1 VFSLYVSG
9 LDEDIPSRAPQ
20 DRAGAEGDRFKPG
33 EPFVCMSRKKIV
45 KVRDGVRA
53 PASAANLAQA
63 LTSAA
68 NPAQAAILQRFF
80 KTGPGQYGEGDLF
93 IGLKV
98 PVIRGLLRQL
108 GPLPP
113 REALALVRSPIHE
126 LRLAG
131 LLLWVRA
138 FEEGDAPTRRQVF
151 RLYLQNT
158 RHINNWDLVD
168 LSAPNI
174 VGGFLD
180 PADTHTMTL
189 LRERADSAWLWDR
202 RIAVVA
208 TFAFIRQGRFE
219 PTLDLC
225 RRLLND
231 SHDLMHKACGWML
244 REVGKRNRLALRAFL
259 DAHAPQMPRTM
270 LRYALEHF
278 DPAERA
284 AYLRR

>member
-1 VFSLYVSG
+1 
-9 LDEDIPSRAPQ
+9 
-20 DRAGAEGDRFKPG
+20 
-33 EPFVCMSRKKIV
+33 MTRKKIV
-45 KVRDGVRA
+45 KDQGAGRA
-53 PASAANLAQA
+53 PANAANLAHA
-63 LTSAA
+63 LCSAA

-80 KTGPGQYGEGDLF
+80 KTGPGEYGEGDLF

-98 PVIRGLLRQL
+98 PVIRGVLRQL

-113 REALALVRSPIHE
+113 REALPLVRSPTHE

-131 LLLWVRA
+131 LLLWIRA
-138 FEEGDAPTRRQVF
+138 FEEGDDRTRRRVF

-174 VGGFLD
+174 VGGFLE
-180 PADTHTMTL
+180 PADTNTMAL
-189 LRERADSAWLWDR
+189 LRERAGSPWLWDR

-208 TFAFIRQGRFE
+208 TFAFIRQGCFE

-225 RRLLND
+225 RRLLKD

-244 REVGKRNRLALRAFL
+244 REVGKRDRLALRAFL
-259 DAHAPQMPRTM
+259 NAHAPQMPRTM

-284 AYLRR
+284 AYMRR